1 MNLSELYIL
10 MEDFVRKNYK
20 TVLSMNHVVDILA
33 YLYEHDDVK
42 ITDLHCIATNHPA
55 LQSAVMKMIGAGLIT
70 MEQRELPKTKSTLGL
85 TGLGSEVAAHLHE
98 ARRIYLENI
107 GD

>member
-1 MNLSELYIL
+1 MNLSELYSL
-10 MEDFVRKNYK
+10 MEDFLRKNYK

-33 YLYEHDDVK
+33 FLYEHDDVK

-70 MEQRELPKTKSTLGL
+70 MEQRELPKTKSTLEL
-85 TGLGSEVAAHLHE
+85 TLFGRDVAGPVSE

-107 GD
+107 EN